1 MLSLSGLRW
10 RGDGARD
17 VFGNDPG
24 MDFGVIFL
32 RPLRFSVLSLMFK
45 YILLMLSLLPTGIA
59 AILCRRICSRVWRS
73 GIMFRRYTVTL
84 ESIGAQLKIFAK
96 ACRKRCGASEKII
109 SGLPRAERQKS
120 RQRRRRYF
128 LTPALL
134 VRDLGC
140 RAVEFCQVNG
150 EFFVVRLSAIA
161 QHA

>member
-1 MLSLSGLRW
+1 MGWVSSNTESSLIHLR
-10 RGDGARD
+10 RASRLQR
-17 VFGNDPG
+17 PTPYLC
-24 MDFGVIFL
+24 DF
-32 RPLRFSVLSLMFK
+32 
-45 YILLMLSLLPTGIA
+45 IA
-59 AILCRRICSRVWRS
+59 NIRCPKALGGSK
-73 GIMFRRYTVTL
+73 
-84 ESIGAQLKIFAK
+84 EEALKIFAK